1 MFKSLVPAAAAL
13 LMGSSAFAET
23 SVSSV
28 DVTVDL
34 TAIKNES
41 AAAYYTSIEEDL
53 ETAIVAK
60 LTDQLSDDGASVVVD
75 IDELSLANSFQSVL
89 GLEESELAG
98 SVSVN
103 NLNDNSE
110 HQAYELTVS
119 YLPAPIVFDPGE
131 DIVIIRRDTT
141 DYYIQ
146 MVDTFAEHLTEKLK

>member
-13 LMGSSAFAET
+13 LMSSSAFAET

-75 IDELSLANSFQSVL
+75 IDELSLANSFQSIL

-103 NLNDNSE
+103 NLNDNSQ

-131 DIVIIRRDTT
+131 DIVIIRRDTA

>member
-13 LMGSSAFAET
+13 LMSSSAFAET

-75 IDELSLANSFQSVL
+75 IDELSLANSFQSIL

-103 NLNDNSE
+103 NLNDNSQ

>member
-13 LMGSSAFAET
+13 LMSSSAFAET